1 VFTALARV
9 LLKEMAKVKA
19 AKLIKRLFLV
29 SLILVLVA
37 EFILYMRPLPSLQ
50 PIVNIKIQLPAAPFP
65 YRGQHMDRRLLARIV
80 LASWQLTA
88 RKSLR
93 QSPASPKL

>member
-37 EFILYMRPLPSLQ
+37 EFILYMRPLSSLQ
-50 PIVNIKIQLPAAPFP
+50 PIVNIKNPTSGSPISLPWPAYGQAAIGPFLP
-65 YRGQHMDRRLLARIV
+65 FL
-80 LASWQLTA
+80 
-88 RKSLR
+88 
-93 QSPASPKL
+93 P